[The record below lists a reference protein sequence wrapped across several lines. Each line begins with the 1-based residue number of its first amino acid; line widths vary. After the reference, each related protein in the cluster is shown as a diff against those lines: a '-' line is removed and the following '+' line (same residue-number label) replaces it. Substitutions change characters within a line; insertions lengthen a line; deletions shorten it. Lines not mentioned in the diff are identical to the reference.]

1 MPLNLTVIGASN
13 VDIIA
18 QPKLDKKTASHEAIS
33 GDSLPGVIDIKPG
46 GVARNIAENLGR
58 LGLEV
63 RLISAFGDD
72 AHRPMLDA
80 SLTTVNLDGSV
91 FTHGNSDSYLSL
103 HNEDGDMTAAIN
115 QMGLVDMITPAVIN
129 NTNLNTADMVVVDAN
144 LSAET
149 IAAICAFKAVRV
161 AEAVSAFK
169 CEKLRP
175 FLPQLNLLK
184 CNCIEAESLTGLAP
198 NSAPN
203 ALLTALHDLGVE
215 EVLLSLGSDGF
226 IASNGKI
233 RHQQS
238 APNADEI
245 VSVNGAG
252 DALMAGYLYGKA
264 HQLDLP
270 SSAAMAGRAA
280 AITLTCAGAV
290 HPAISA
296 ADLHDHNL
304 NDHNINDVRLH
315 DISGNRRSD
324 ET

>member
-1 MPLNLTVIGASN
+1 MPLNLTIIGASN

-18 QPKLDKKTASHEAIS
+18 QPSIHENAAEHQGFS
-33 GDSLPGVIDIKPG
+33 GDSLPGVIDIKAG

-58 LGLEV
+58 LGLDV

-72 AHRPMLDA
+72 AHRAMLDE
-80 SLTTVNLDGSV
+80 SLTTVTLDGSV
-91 FTHGNSDSYLSL
+91 FTNGRSDSYLSW

-115 QMGLVDMITPAVIN
+115 QMNLVDMITPDVI
-129 NTNLNTADMVVVDAN
+129 TKAKLTTADIIVFDAN

-149 IAAICAFKAVRV
+149 IAKICAIPVVRV

-175 FLPQLNLLK
+175 FLAGLNLLK
-184 CNCIEAESLTGLAP
+184 CNCIEAEALTGLAP
-198 NSAPN
+198 NTSPEK
-203 ALLTALHDLGVE
+203 LLTALHELGVE
-215 EVLLSLGSDGF
+215 EILLSLGSDGF
-226 IASNGKI
+226 MVSDGKI
-233 RHQQS
+233 QHRQA
-238 APNADEI
+238 APDADHI

-264 HQLDLP
+264 HQHDLP
-270 SSAAMAGRAA
+270 KSAEMAGRAA

-296 ADLHDHNL
+296 ADL
-304 NDHNINDVRLH
+304 VKP
-315 DISGNRRSD
+315 
-324 ET
+324 T